1 MNYNELHKLLLISY
15 NYSAK
20 AIVKQTSQIGLMPG
34 QPKIL
39 EFLLE
44 NDGCTQKEI
53 GLGCALDKSTVTYL
67 LHKMKEVDLIQKAP
81 HKSDKRSSII
91 LLTKKGREIALE
103 VKKICCSVDQS
114 AWKDIDE
121 EDKII
126 FIQTLQ
132 KIIHNLKMEG

>member
-53 GLGCALDKSTVTYL
+53 GLGCALDKSTVTCL
-67 LHKMKEVDLIQKAP
+67 LHKMEEMDLIKKAP
-81 HKSDKRSSII
+81 HESDKRSSII
-91 LLTKKGREIALE
+91 LLTEKGREIAIE
-103 VKKICCSVDQS
+103 VKKISCSVDEG
-114 AWKDIDE
+114 AWEDIDE
-121 EDKII
+121 EDKTI

-132 KIIHNLKMEG
+132 KIIQNLKREG